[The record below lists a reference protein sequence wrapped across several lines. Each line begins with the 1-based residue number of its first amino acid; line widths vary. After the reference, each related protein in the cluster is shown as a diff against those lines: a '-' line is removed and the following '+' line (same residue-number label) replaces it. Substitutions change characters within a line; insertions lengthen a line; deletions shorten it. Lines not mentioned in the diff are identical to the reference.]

1 MLILKSAKFCSQNTD
16 GVASWQAS
24 QRLGCEGTFSDAPPA
39 LVWCPHKCCPNKT
52 PLGAAE
58 ETATDPPKPIS
69 DDSGWFVYVALYDK

>member
-1 MLILKSAKFCSQNTD
+1 MVLPLGKPHSDWVVKELL
-16 GVASWQAS
+16 VMRR
-24 QRLGCEGTFSDAPPA
+24 QRWFGA
-39 LVWCPHKCCPNKT
+39 PHKCCPNKT